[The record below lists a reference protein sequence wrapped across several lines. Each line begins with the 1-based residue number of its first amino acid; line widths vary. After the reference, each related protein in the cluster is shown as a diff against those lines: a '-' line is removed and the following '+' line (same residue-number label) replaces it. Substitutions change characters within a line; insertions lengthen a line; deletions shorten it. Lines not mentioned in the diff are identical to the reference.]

1 MTLVGEYSGVQWAGL
16 YLDTDRWRLPGHFT
30 SLHTEKTHGINIAA
44 AADDDDDDGAA
55 PGGGMARQLCYEC
68 KVQSISVSGSH
79 LMLRLRQKSKIS
91 FISSSL
97 CDGFCSQTQ
106 LCFVSCDA
114 ALCRF
119 SRCMHCIL
127 HFIYGSTYF
136 LPMQFILISFNSPK
150 IRVDIR
156 LTFSLW
162 KRKN

>member
-1 MTLVGEYSGVQWAGL
+1 MVIQWAGL

-30 SLHTEKTHGINIAA
+30 SLHSEKTHGINIAA

-55 PGGGMARQLCYEC
+55 PVGGLARHS
-68 KVQSISVSGSH
+68 SIVSWMQGSEHLGILPGSH